1 MTLSFRSNRRWQSGC
16 QALAMVLMITS
27 MSSLRAQVFQN
38 VASSWGIVQYDWD
51 GIYGAA
57 VSTADWNDDGWPDI
71 TTGATEGAL
80 RTFVNQEGTGFQ
92 ALPLPWM
99 MESEVKAL
107 VWIDL
112 DNDGDDD
119 LFIQEDSGRCGLL
132 RNDGNNEFTDV
143 TEGSH
148 LPQDETEAAGV
159 SFGDMD
165 NDGDLD
171 LHLCR
176 YLEYPL
182 NGGASDRNVLMR
194 NEGDFTFTDVSESS
208 GLDVHLRLSFQSI
221 WWDHNGDGWQDIF
234 VINDKNGANA
244 LFHNQGD
251 GTFIDVAPNYSA
263 DLVMD
268 CMTATLGDFNQ
279 DAHQDLFLTNT
290 PFGGDGLGSK
300 LLVNSSSGTFQQAAQ
315 DYGLEMDRY
324 CWGALWMDVDND
336 TDLDLFVAE
345 HNFLEPYGI
354 NYLYQNTGQFGGHVF
369 MPFGTDVYD
378 IDYLNSHVVASAD
391 FDQNGW
397 IDFVMHNIGN
407 HALRLWLNGGFDNG
421 NESIG
426 IELEGT
432 WSNRPAVGSRI
443 DLITSNGPI
452 QSRILH
458 AGENYLSQE
467 NEVELFG
474 LGGYAVESVVVHWP
488 SGLVETFDAELH
500 DLTPMTTHLL
510 TEGHSL
516 CPVASVSHAVC
527 ADSTALE
534 LYMPQSSAFEV
545 VWTDQNGSPFS
556 PNLPWTMASG
566 DVTMTVTWEGN
577 PLCHITHEV
586 TFDGL
591 AEDLDFNGQV
601 GALDVLPLLSELGC
615 QESCTADL
623 DGDDSVAVSDLLV
636 LLTAIGQ
643 SCP

>member
-1 MTLSFRSNRRWQSGC
+1 MFSLTLS
-16 QALAMVLMITS
+16 LH
-27 MSSLRAQVFQN
+27 AQVFQN
-38 VASSWGIVQYDWD
+38 MASSWGIVQYDWD

-57 VSTADWNDDGWPDI
+57 VSTADWNNDGWPDI
-71 TTGATEGAL
+71 TSGATDGAL

-92 ALPLPWM
+92 ALPLPWL

-107 VWIDL
+107 IWIDL

-143 TEGSH
+143 TEGSQ

-194 NEGDFTFTDVSESS
+194 NEGGLAFTDVSASS

-221 WWDHNGDGWQDIF
+221 WWDHNGDGLQDIF

-244 LFHNQGD
+244 LFHNQGN
-251 GTFIDVAPNYSA
+251 GTFVDVASNYSA
-263 DLVMD
+263 DVVMD

-279 DAHQDLFLTNT
+279 DMHQDLFLTNT

-300 LLVNSSSGTFQQAAQ
+300 LLVNSSSGTFQEAAH
-315 DYGLEMDRY
+315 DYGLDMDRY

-336 TDLDLFVAE
+336 ADLDLFVAE

-354 NYLYQNTGQFGGHVF
+354 NYLYQNTGPFGGNVF

-397 IDFVMHNIGN
+397 IDFVMHNVGN
-407 HALRLWLNGGFDNG
+407 HALRLWMNGGFDNG
-421 NESIG
+421 FESVG
-426 IELEGT
+426 VTLQGT
-432 WSNRPAVGSRI
+432 LSNRPAVGSRI
-443 DLITSNGPI
+443 DLVTSDGLV
-452 QSRILH
+452 QSRWTH

-474 LGGYAVESVVVHWP
+474 LAGQSLQSVVVHWP
-488 SGLVETFDAELH
+488 SGLTESFDAEWHGLQ
-500 DLTPMTTHLL
+500 PMQAHLL
-510 TEGHSL
+510 VEGHSL
-516 CPVASVSHAVC
+516 CPQAEVAHSICS
-527 ADSTALE
+527 DSTALD
-534 LYMPQSSAFEV
+534 LSTPSSDAFDV
-545 VWTDQNGSPFS
+545 VWTDETGSQFDPEWPWSAANG
-556 PNLPWTMASG
+556 NITMAVHWG
-566 DVTMTVTWEGN
+566 DAE
-577 PLCHITHEV
+577 LCQTTHHVELV
-586 TFDGL
+586 ALTG
-591 AEDLDFNGQV
+591 DLDLDGHV
-601 GALDVLPLLSELGC
+601 GASDVLPMLGSLGC
-615 QESCTADL
+615 TQGCAADL
-623 DGDDSVAVSDLLV
+623 DGDQSVAISDLLV
-636 LLTAIGQ
+636 LLTAVGQ
-643 SCP
+643 SCL

>member
-1 MTLSFRSNRRWQSGC
+1 VRVFFEAKWPAKIVTCSLVLALMFSLTLS
-16 QALAMVLMITS
+16 LH
-27 MSSLRAQVFQN
+27 AQVFQN
-38 VASSWGIVQYDWD
+38 MASSWGIVQYDWD

-57 VSTADWNDDGWPDI
+57 VSTADWNNDGWPDI
-71 TTGATEGAL
+71 TSGATDGAL

-92 ALPLPWM
+92 ALPLPWL

-107 VWIDL
+107 IWIDL

-143 TEGSH
+143 TEGSQ

-194 NEGDFTFTDVSESS
+194 NEGGLAFTDVSASS

-244 LFHNQGD
+244 LFHNQGN
-251 GTFIDVAPNYSA
+251 GTFVDVASNYSA
-263 DLVMD
+263 DVVMD

-279 DAHQDLFLTNT
+279 DMHQDLFLTNT

-300 LLVNSSSGTFQQAAQ
+300 LLVNSSSGTFQEAAH
-315 DYGLEMDRY
+315 DYGLDMDRY

-336 TDLDLFVAE
+336 ADLDLFVAE

-354 NYLYQNTGQFGGHVF
+354 NYLYQNTGPFGGNVF

-391 FDQNGW
+391 FDGNGW
-397 IDFVMHNIGN
+397 IDFVMHNVGN

-421 NESIG
+421 FESVG
-426 IELEGT
+426 IALQGT
-432 WSNRPAVGSRI
+432 LSNRPAVGSRI
-443 DLITSNGPI
+443 DLVTSDGLV
-452 QSRILH
+452 QSRWTH
-458 AGENYLSQE
+458 AGENYLCQE

-474 LGGYAVESVVVHWP
+474 LAGQALESVVVHWP
-488 SGLVETFDAELH
+488 SGLTESFDAEWHGLQ
-500 DLTPMTTHLL
+500 PMQAHLL
-510 TEGHSL
+510 VEGHSL
-516 CPVASVSHAVC
+516 CPQAEVAHSICS
-527 ADSTALE
+527 DSTELDLSTPSSDALD
-534 LYMPQSSAFEV
+534 V
-545 VWTDQNGSPFS
+545 VWTDETGSQFDPEWPWSVANG
-556 PNLPWTMASG
+556 NITMAVHWG
-566 DVTMTVTWEGN
+566 DVE
-577 PLCHITHEV
+577 LCQTTHHVELV
-586 TFDGL
+586 ALTG
-591 AEDLDFNGQV
+591 DLDLDGHV
-601 GALDVLPLLSELGC
+601 GASDVLPMLSSLGC
-615 QESCTADL
+615 TQGCAADL
-623 DGDDSVAVSDLLV
+623 DGDQSVAISDLLV

-643 SCP
+643 SCL